1 MESNTNIGHAFK
13 YTTVH
18 AKAENGKICATFYY
32 SQDAIN
38 EKSDELFI
46 GAVFKGPD
54 GNVVK
59 LNDDNSFTVVYDS
72 VDSILNGVNYYAD
85 VSYYQLKNNEEGTH
99 KI

>member
-18 AKAENGKICATFYY
+18 AKAENGKICTTFYY
-32 SQDAIN
+32 NQDAIN

-85 VSYYQLKNNEEGTH
+85 VSYNPV
-99 KI
+99 